1 MTMLQIHATALSA
14 HIASYHEFL
23 LRYSMAANVVYGF
36 VEGKDD
42 PCFYRGFID
51 ALLPEDW
58 EVELWPAGNR
68 DQVYRVHADMDWQR
82 FPKKRV
88 CFFVDRD
95 LSSLIPESLATDTN
109 IYVTDGYSIEN
120 DLAKRGT
127 CRRVLS
133 EVCALGT
140 VDHGELDAV
149 CDLFDIELE
158 KFLVSMIPT
167 MAWILHWR
175 RHGNRA
181 SLNDIL
187 MKDLFAFTN
196 GVVRANSTP
205 RNKTNIVQYIHDQ
218 CGVLHDPSV
227 DVAPLQAELRKGG
240 GYRHF
245 TRGKYVFWFLI
256 EFCCSVRAS
265 AETFFKSCAK
275 IPPMHVTF
283 SASNGM
289 TIIGN
294 RSRIPN
300 SLKTFLTDNYS
311 EYVEAMAG

>member
-1 MTMLQIHATALSA
+1 MLQIHASALSA
-14 HIASYHEFL
+14 QIASYHEFL
-23 LRYSMAANVVYGF
+23 SRYTEAAQVVYGF

-51 ALLPEDW
+51 NLLPDDW

-68 DQVYRVHADMDWQR
+68 DQVYRVHADMDWRR

-95 LSSLIPESLATDTN
+95 LSGLLPEALTTDSN
-109 IYVTDGYSIEN
+109 IYVTDSYSIEN
-120 DLAKRGT
+120 DLVKRGT

-140 VDHGELDAV
+140 LDHGELDTV
-149 CDLFDIELE
+149 CDLFEVELE
-158 KFLVSMIPT
+158 KFLTAMIPA

-175 RHGNRA
+175 RNSERA
-181 SLNDIL
+181 ALNDIL
-187 MKDLFAFTN
+187 MKDLFTFKSGTLRTIPTPK
-196 GVVRANSTP
+196 GKANP
-205 RNKTNIVQYIHDQ
+205 VQYIHEQ
-218 CGVLHDPSV
+218 CNVAHDATVNIAS
-227 DVAPLQAELRKGG
+227 LEAELRKGG
-240 GYRHF
+240 AYRHF

-265 AETFFKSCAK
+265 VKMHFKSCTK
-275 IPPMHVTF
+275 VPPMNVAF
-283 SASNGM
+283 GAANGM

-294 RSRIPN
+294 RARVPK
-300 SLKTFLTDNYS
+300 SLKTFLSANYC
-311 EYVEAMAG
+311 EYIEAKTA